1 MVRLKWFQSV
11 LLSVLSIYDTVF
23 IHIIDMII
31 YTRPKHPTTFIMES
45 ELCSLVNNMNL
56 VQNLPAERKG
66 TMTTPSCL
74 KNKPS
79 GRVND

>member
-11 LLSVLSIYDTVF
+11 LLSVLSISDTAFTHF
-23 IHIIDMII
+23 IDLII

-45 ELCSLVNNMNL
+45 ELCSSVNNMKF

-66 TMTTPSCL
+66 YDDTILFENQALMQS
-74 KNKPS
+74 
-79 GRVND
+79 